1 MYQSVNFTE
10 FRNAFFAMGRDTQ
23 FSPDALRIIFY
34 YLGEYEESTGE
45 HVELDVIAICCDFT
59 EMTESE
65 IREDYSLDID
75 EDVEEYLSYNTA
87 LCGTFKDEA
96 GNDVY
101 VFQQF

>member
-1 MYQSVNFTE
+1 MYTQVNFTE

-59 EMTESE
+59 EMTEGE
-65 IREDYSLDID
+65 IKESYNLDND
-75 EDVEEYLSYNTA
+75 EDVEEYLSYNTS